1 MFALLSAIVV
11 TNCARLVE
19 ISTTNDGSEGRF
31 DLTAQAVT
39 RLSASG
45 IGLVVRD
52 GTGAIPLYF
61 TNSVHVADVVPYGTG
76 RFRGWISREFDS
88 AYFFCDGYAFVA
100 PGEPPRPVGKIDSVR
115 FMSGECDYLTV
126 SLRGVVSDVFP
137 DENDPRYRYLTLR
150 SGEALVYCAVRAGEG
165 DDMRRLIG
173 AEIVATG
180 NVSPYVHK
188 NRRQIG
194 RTLHV
199 ARTGGIDIVRPA
211 PDDPFAVPE
220 MPPFRREHPSQYAL
234 LGRRRA
240 SGRVLAV
247 WDGRR
252 MLIRSR
258 SGHVSNV
265 DLSEDQSPPS
275 AGESVEIAGFP
286 ETDLYRINFTRAI
299 WRKREEVKGKSEDG
313 KGTMEEA
320 VDVSPGDI
328 VSQTGGVMR
337 IEADFHGRVIRL
349 KGVVV
354 KVPDEGPA
362 FYLDCGGRLVAAE
375 SEAADG
381 LREKVEPGCL
391 VEATGVC
398 VMETENWRPNAP
410 FPRMKGFFLVLR
422 GPDDLAVIARPPWW
436 TARRVAFAAFAL
448 FAAFLAALIWNVALR
463 RRANALF
470 ARFRAANEARLSA
483 ETRMRE
489 RNALAT
495 ELHDTLAQN
504 LAGTMFQIKA
514 AGMSARRHGDSE
526 TGEKIGIAASS
537 VHSCLSQLRDNLWDM
552 RNGLSAGE
560 NLADA
565 VGRAVRPHLHGA
577 ALRLEMELGG
587 AKFGESFAHAV
598 LCVLRELVINAVRH
612 GKATNVV
619 VMGRRD
625 GGGFAFSV
633 SDDGCGFD
641 VASAKGVGEGHYGL
655 QGVRER
661 IRPFGGELCVE
672 SAAGKGTTARFHVSE
687 DV

>member
-1 MFALLSAIVV
+1 MFALLCAIVV

-31 DLTAQAVT
+31 DLTAQVVSQINACNNNIAV
-39 RLSASG
+39 RDASG
-45 IGLVVRD
+45 
-52 GTGAIPLYF
+52 TTPLYF
-61 TNSVHVADVVPYGTG
+61 TNDVHVADVVPYGRG
-76 RFRGWISREFDS
+76 RFRGHISREFDS
-88 AYFFCDGYAFVA
+88 AYFFCDGYEFLS
-100 PGEPPRPVGKIDSVR
+100 PGEPPKVEELSSGR
-115 FMSGECDYLTV
+115 FLSGEYDNMAALM
-126 SLRGVVSDVFP
+126 RGVVRDAFL
-137 DENDPRYRYLTLR
+137 DENDSRYYYLTL
-150 SGEALVYCAVRAGEG
+150 LVNDELIYCAVRVSSGE
-165 DDMRRLIG
+165 DMRSFIG
-173 AEIVATG
+173 AEVVAKGVVT
-180 NVSPYVHK
+180 PYVHG
-188 NRRQIG
+188 NRTQIG
-194 RTLHV
+194 RTFQI
-199 ARTGGIDIVRPA
+199 RKPSDIRVVKPA
-211 PDDPFAVPE
+211 PSDPFAVPE
-220 MPPFRREHPSQYAL
+220 MSPLRREHPARLAL

-240 SGRVLAV
+240 KGRVLAA

-252 MLIRSR
+252 ILLATSD
-258 SGHVSNV
+258 GHVSNV
-265 DLSEDQSPPS
+265 ELAEGPLPA
-275 AGESVEIAGFP
+275 AGAFIEIAGFP
-286 ETDLYRINFTRAI
+286 ETDLYRVNFTRAI
-299 WRKREEVKGKSEDG
+299 WRKCKVESEKCKVVD
-313 KGTMEEA
+313 EA
-320 VDVSPGDI
+320 VAVTPDDI
-328 VSQTGGVMR
+328 ATRTDGVVC
-337 IEADFHGRVIRL
+337 IDANFHGRIVRL
-349 KGVVV
+349 RGTVAKIPDDGV
-354 KVPDEGPA
+354 PS
-362 FYLDCGGRLVAAE
+362 FYLDCVGRLVAV
-375 SEAADG
+375 EADATG
-381 LREKVEPGCL
+381 TALNGIVPGCT
-391 VEATGVC
+391 VDVTGVC

-537 VHSCLSQLRDNLWDM
+537 VHSCLSQLRDNLWDL

-560 NLADA
+560 DLAEA

-641 VASAKGVGEGHYGL
+641 FASARGVEEGHYGL

-661 IRPFGGELCVE
+661 IRQFGGELRIE

>member
-31 DLTAQAVT
+31 DLTAQAVSQ
-39 RLSASG
+39 LPHEK
-45 IGLVVRD
+45 LQVVVRD
-52 GTGAIPLYF
+52 GTAAIPLHF
-61 TNSVHVADVVPYGTG
+61 TNDVDVADVRAWGVG
-76 RFRGWISREFDS
+76 RFRGYISREFAS
-88 AYFFCDGYAFVA
+88 AYFFCDGYEFIKD
-100 PGEPPRPVGKIDSVR
+100 GEPPAVEEISAESFFSGKYDYMKAVMRGEVR
-115 FMSGECDYLTV
+115 
-126 SLRGVVSDVFP
+126 DVFP
-137 DENDPRYRYLTLR
+137 DENDPRYFYLTLLAD
-150 SGEALVYCAVRAGEG
+150 GKLVYCAVRVSAGE
-165 DDMRRLIG
+165 DIG
-173 AEIVATG
+173 LLVGAKVVASG
-180 NVSPYVHK
+180 SVKPYIHR
-188 NRRQIG
+188 NRSQIG
-194 RTLHV
+194 RTFQIGNV
-199 ARTGGIDIVRPA
+199 GNIRVVRPA
-211 PDDPFAVPE
+211 PSDPFAVPE
-220 MPPFRREHPSQYAL
+220 MPSCRRDHPSSFAM
-234 LGRRRA
+234 LGRRRMV
-240 SGRVLAV
+240 GRVIAA

-252 MLIRSR
+252 LLIVSR
-258 SGHVSNV
+258 DGHVSNV
-265 DLSEDQSPPS
+265 DLADSPPPA
-275 AGESVEIAGFP
+275 AGDFVEIAGFP

-299 WRKREEVKGKSEDG
+299 WRECKVESEKCRVVD
-313 KGTMEEA
+313 EA
-320 VDVSPGDI
+320 VAVLPDDI
-328 VSQTGGVMR
+328 ATRTGGVVC
-337 IEADFHGRVIRL
+337 IDADFHGRLVRL
-349 KGVVV
+349 RG
-354 KVPDEGPA
+354 KVAKMPDVGEHTVW
-362 FYLDCGGRLVAAE
+362 LDCANRLVAV
-375 SEAADG
+375 EADAAGSALDE
-381 LREKVEPGCL
+381 LSVGCT
-391 VEATGVC
+391 VEATGIV

-577 ALRLEMELGG
+577 DLRLEMELGG

-641 VASAKGVGEGHYGL
+641 FASARGVEEGHYGL

-661 IRPFGGELCVE
+661 IRPFGGELRIE